1 MSSTG
6 NPPEADSSET
16 ASDRRPFLSP
26 DKALLVSFLWANK
39 ENEQY
44 KNKICSKKVE
54 HILYMFNH

>member
-16 ASDRRPFLSP
+16 ASDRRPFL
-26 DKALLVSFLWANK
+26 LVRFLWANK